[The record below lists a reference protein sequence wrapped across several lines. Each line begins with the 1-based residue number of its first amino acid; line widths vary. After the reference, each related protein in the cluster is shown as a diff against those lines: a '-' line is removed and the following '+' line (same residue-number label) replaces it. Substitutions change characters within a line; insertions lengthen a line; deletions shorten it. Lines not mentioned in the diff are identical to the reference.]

1 MDVGGTSVSIFI
13 AKTTLISSTAK
24 IVARSSGSLQRLFGR
39 SYKKGRGSKFG
50 KYAATLII

>member
-1 MDVGGTSVSIFI
+1 MDVGGTSASIFI

-24 IVARSSGSLQRLFGR
+24 IVARSSGNLQRLFGR
-39 SYKKGRGSKFG
+39 NYKKGRGSKYG